1 MCGRVLVGYD
11 VGVGNGGHEDW
22 RGRREPRGPPKSH
35 KIAIRGLI
43 RYLGTGLAGG
53 TQDST

>member
-1 MCGRVLVGYD
+1 MFGTVQVGYN

-35 KIAIRGLI
+35 EIVIQGPI
-43 RYLGTGLAGG
+43 RYLGTGLVRSVRR
-53 TQDST
+53 T